1 MKNQFFTI
9 EGILCIRM
17 DTIQANGELKP
28 MMASSSTQCSNMYIS
43 KPNAGGLVPNTIV
56 DNQQQNGGASGNN
69 GSGFVPHLSKLTPDV
84 NSTSINQQT
93 SSTANQPFNPL
104 SNGQFDTVSTHSFLI
119 FDQNTFEVRILY
131 LIRLNFN
138 TIRFYCFTMLY
149 HHHNRFELL
158 F

>member
-1 MKNQFFTI
+1 
-9 EGILCIRM
+9 M

-56 DNQQQNGGASGNN
+56 DNQQQNGGNS

-84 NSTSINQQT
+84 NSTAINQQT
-93 SSTANQPFNPL
+93 SSSANQPFNPL

-119 FDQNTFEVRILY
+119 FDQNTFEVRISP

-138 TIRFYCFTMLY
+138 TIRFY
-149 HHHNRFELL
+149 
-158 F
+158 